1 MRNAAL
7 LAAIALVGLVD
18 GVATFAL
25 PMSRQALL
33 VAVAAAA
40 YLHGWRLQVRY
51 GWWILGVVAGLGA
64 SIGLVA
70 DRDPA
75 ITLLTFGSFVVLP
88 WLIGRFRRQQ
98 ADLLKAREERVAQ
111 LERERELVADRAKA
125 RERARI
131 ATDMHDSLGHELA
144 LISLRA
150 GALELAPDLDG
161 RNREAAAAL
170 RRNAVDATDRLRETI
185 GMLRQESAPVEPVDE
200 TIEALV
206 ERAVEAGMRVRL
218 ETAAV
223 PLPPLTA
230 RAAHRVVQEAL
241 TNAARHARGAAVRVR
256 IERREGTAV
265 ISVRDDGAAAKTGM
279 AGTGTGTGSGLAG
292 LAERVR
298 LLGGRFHAGPSGDGF
313 AVDAELPLG
322 GGGDRPFDAV
332 DQAELPHGNSRQ
344 SIEGDR

>member
-40 YLHGWRLQVRY
+40 YLHGWRLHVRH
-51 GWWILGVVAGLGA
+51 GWWILGAVAALGA

-75 ITLLTFGSFVVLP
+75 ITLLTFASSVVLP

-98 ADLLKAREERVAQ
+98 ADLLAAREERVAQ
-111 LERERELVADRAKA
+111 LERERELVADRARA

-144 LISLRA
+144 LIALRA
-150 GALELAPDLDG
+150 GALELAPDLGDA
-161 RNREAAAAL
+161 NREAAAAL
-170 RRNAVDATDRLRETI
+170 RRNAVDATDRLRQTI
-185 GMLRQESAPVEPVDE
+185 GMLRQEAAPVDPADASVES
-200 TIEALV
+200 LV
-206 ERAVEAGMRVRL
+206 ERAVEAGMAVRL
-218 ETAAV
+218 ETPTV
-223 PLPPLTA
+223 RLPPLA
-230 RAAHRVVQEAL
+230 AQAAHRVVQEAL
-241 TNAARHARGAAVRVR
+241 TNAARHAPGSAVRVR
-256 IERREGTAV
+256 IEQHDGTAR
-265 ISVRDDGAAAKTGM
+265 ISVRNGGGAPTADPG
-279 AGTGTGTGSGLAG
+279 GDGSGLVG

-298 LLGGRFHAGPSGDGF
+298 LLGGHFQAGPCGDGF
-313 AVDAELPLG
+313 KVEAALPLA
-322 GGGDRPFDAV
+322 DVHAFVEEER
-332 DQAELPHGNSRQ
+332 
-344 SIEGDR
+344 

>member
-1 MRNAAL
+1 VKNGAL

-40 YLHGWRLQVRY
+40 YLHGWRLQVRH
-51 GWWILGVVAGLGA
+51 GWWILGAVAALGA
-64 SIGLVA
+64 SLGLVA

-75 ITLLTFGSFVVLP
+75 ITLLTFGSSVVLP

-98 ADLLKAREERVAQ
+98 ADLLRAREERVAQ
-111 LERERELVADRAKA
+111 LERERALVADRARA

-144 LISLRA
+144 LIALRA
-150 GALELAPDLDG
+150 GALELAPDLG
-161 RNREAAAAL
+161 AANREAAAAL

-185 GMLRQESAPVEPVDE
+185 GMLRQESAPSAPPDE
-200 TIEALV
+200 TVAALV
-206 ERAVEAGMRVRL
+206 ERAAEAGMPVRL
-218 ETAAV
+218 ETPAV
-223 PLPPLTA
+223 DLPPLAA

-241 TNAARHARGAAVRVR
+241 TNAARHAPGSRVRVR
-256 IERREGTAV
+256 VEQRAGTAR
-265 ISVRDDGAAAKTGM
+265 IMVRNDGGAPLADASGD
-279 AGTGTGTGSGLAG
+279 GSGLVG

-298 LLGGRFHAGPSGDGF
+298 LLGGRFTAGPVRDGF
-313 AVDAELPLG
+313 QVEAELPLG
-322 GGGDRPFDAV
+322 QTNTEEDR
-332 DQAELPHGNSRQ
+332 
-344 SIEGDR
+344 